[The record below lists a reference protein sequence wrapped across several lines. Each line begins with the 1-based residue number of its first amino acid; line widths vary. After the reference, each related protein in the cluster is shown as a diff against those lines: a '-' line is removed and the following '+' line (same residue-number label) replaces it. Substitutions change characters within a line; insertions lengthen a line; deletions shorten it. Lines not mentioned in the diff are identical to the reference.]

1 MLMIPNVFKILSLKE
16 IYQASKFSSHDFYLT
31 TPKSI
36 KYFKK
41 HNFGWPQK
49 LTHNHMYRVEQGF
62 VCGVCN

>member
-1 MLMIPNVFKILSLKE
+1 MHVNDSKCFQNSLPKK

-62 VCGVCN
+62 VCGV